1 MMSKLESK
9 KVIRICALTL
19 YPYDT
24 IPGQR
29 FRIEQWE
36 PILNKDR
43 ITIDYYSFA
52 DSKLIATM
60 PLTGN
65 FFGKVFGLISASIGR
80 LTHLLKLPQ
89 YDVIYLYR
97 AAAMVGPSILERI
110 IKLFGKPIVFDF
122 DDAIFLTD
130 TAAANR
136 RFGWAKFSGKT
147 SGICRLS
154 DHVIVGNSYLA
165 EYAKQFNQNVTI
177 VPSGVD
183 TVKFIPQKRKRDG
196 NKIIVG
202 WTGSSTSQTHLEMF
216 SPMLKAVFANQSE
229 IELHVH
235 SDREP
240 VLPQIPFVWHRWT
253 TENEV
258 EVLSTFDIGI
268 MPIPDDKWSRG
279 KCAMKAL
286 LYMSLGIPTI
296 CSNVGANRD
305 VISNG
310 LNGLLCTTTEDW
322 VNAVKSLVNDC
333 KLRRR
338 LGDAGRQTIEERF
351 SAEQCA
357 SLFTKVVI
365 DTLIRSASK
374 TSSRA

>member
-1 MMSKLESK
+1 MS
-9 KVIRICALTL
+9 
-19 YPYDT
+19 
-24 IPGQR
+24 
-29 FRIEQWE
+29 
-36 PILNKDR
+36 
-43 ITIDYYSFA
+43 
-52 DSKLIATM
+52 
-60 PLTGN
+60 
-65 FFGKVFGLISASIGR
+65 
-80 LTHLLKLPQ
+80 
-89 YDVIYLYR
+89 
-97 AAAMVGPSILERI
+97 
-110 IKLFGKPIVFDF
+110 
-122 DDAIFLTD
+122 
-130 TAAANR
+130 
-136 RFGWAKFSGKT
+136 KFSGKT
-147 SGICRLS
+147 SAICRLS

-183 TVKFIPQKRKRDG
+183 TVKFIPHKRKRDG

-216 SPMLKAVFANQSE
+216 SPMLKAVFANQGE
-229 IELHVH
+229 IELHIS

-240 VLPQIPFVWHRWT
+240 VLPEIPFVWHRWT

-310 LNGLLCTTTEDW
+310 LNGLLSTSTEDW
-322 VNAVKSLVNDC
+322 VNAVKSLVNDR
-333 KLRRR
+333 KLRR

-351 SAEQCA
+351 RPSNVHLCLPKL
-357 SLFTKVVI
+357 SLIHLPAVPRKRHLALKSVSFNT
-365 DTLIRSASK
+365 DDRSSFFDIQI
-374 TSSRA
+374 